1 MTGPAPLGG
10 GADSP
15 SRCAHLEEDL
25 NRGRF
30 PGHGPRVANGPVWPA
45 LPQKSDRFPGGK
57 SSTDIPGACGA
68 RARIPDRHAA
78 GVDRIVSGFGKGSV
92 SVCGSAREPA
102 GSGLVCGRRVPAVSD
117 GVGPRREMRRAKSDR
132 VLRNA
137 DFGNADFGF
146 AQAPRRLATR
156 GPEAIVRISHPARAT
171 ARSATAARSLPRGR
185 QPDFVS
191 LTQLP
196 TAVVARRGGVGAAG
210 VV

>member
-30 PGHGPRVANGPVWPA
+30 PGHGPRCADGPVCPA

-57 SSTDIPGACGA
+57 SSTDIPGGCGA

-78 GVDRIVSGFGKGSV
+78 GIDRIVSGFGKGSV
-92 SVCGSAREPA
+92 AMCGSARESA
-102 GSGLVCGRRVPAVSD
+102 GSDRLSVAASPPSRTESARAGRRAVRNQAECFAARISAS
-117 GVGPRREMRRAKSDR
+117 PKRRAGWRHEVRKRSSGS
-132 VLRNA
+132 RN
-137 DFGNADFGF
+137 
-146 AQAPRRLATR
+146 PT
-156 GPEAIVRISHPARAT
+156 RAT
-171 ARSATAARSLPRGR
+171 ARSATAARSLPRGG

-191 LTQLP
+191 LTRLP